1 MLRKSR
7 DEGERRETESEKE
20 EVSPSSKTEADP
32 SDFARRTVSY
42 VGPSV
47 HFDGELKADEGL
59 IIEGIVDG
67 RVEHEGDK
75 MTVGKQGRVNGTV
88 YARVVEVRGLI
99 DGDVHAEELV
109 RLYSS
114 AVITGTVHCGR
125 IVMDDGA
132 TFNGNM
138 RMNGETEEPEIC
150 DQTDDDTIANI
161 EKPKIVKAAS

>member
-7 DEGERRETESEKE
+7 DEGERNETEFEQE
-20 EVSPSSKTEADP
+20 EARPAAKAAPESP
-32 SDFARRTVSY
+32 DFARRTVSY

-59 IIEGIVDG
+59 IIEGVVDG
-67 RVEHEGDK
+67 RIEHEGDK
-75 MTVGKQGRVNGTV
+75 MTVGKQGRVNGTI
-88 YARVVEVRGLI
+88 YARVIEVRGLV

-114 AVITGTVHCGR
+114 AVITGTVHCER
-125 IVMDDGA
+125 IIMDDGA

-138 RMNGETEEPEIC
+138 RMNGEAEEPELS
-150 DQTDDDTIANI
+150 DQPDDESVASI